1 MFAQDEVIYGLAAC
15 LRPEAMFLCI
25 DGSPDTG
32 RHARC
37 EDGLSSRQ
45 GTNPM
50 PKILVVDDLRDSADS
65 LALLFD
71 ALGHQTMTSYDGR
84 QAVEAAQSFEPDIV
98 FLDINMPILDGYGTA
113 RSLRRVLV
121 DTPPVLVALTA
132 VSGPDAKR
140 RADDAGFDFYVTKP
154 ADFNVLITIVDDL
167 SRRME
172 SRPH

>member
-1 MFAQDEVIYGLAAC
+1 
-15 LRPEAMFLCI
+15 
-25 DGSPDTG
+25 
-32 RHARC
+32 
-37 EDGLSSRQ
+37 
-45 GTNPM
+45 M

-71 ALGHQTMTSYDGR
+71 ALGHQTMTSYDGQ
-84 QAVEAAQSFEPDIV
+84 QAVEAAQSFGPDIV
-98 FLDINMPILDGYGTA
+98 FLDINMPILDGYGAA
-113 RSLRRVLV
+113 RSLRGMMV

-172 SRPH
+172 GRAH